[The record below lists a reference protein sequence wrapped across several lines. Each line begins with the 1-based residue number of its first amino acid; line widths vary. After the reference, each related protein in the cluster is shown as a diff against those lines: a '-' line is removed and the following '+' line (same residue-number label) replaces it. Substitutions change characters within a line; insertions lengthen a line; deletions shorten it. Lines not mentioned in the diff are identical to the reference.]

1 MKFLQLLLVALG
13 FAASAAWGQGG
24 GTGLEKDES
33 GTLEYLIED
42 LSADALKR
50 GLNGSL
56 LRARVE
62 SHLRKGNIEP
72 KPSSLATG
80 PYLYVLVNVT
90 GTVFNLRVEMQ
101 RPVAYEADGRTH
113 RRYAATWQTGGVGN
127 APTGDFVLNALDGA
141 LDAFVKQYR
150 AANAR

>member
-1 MKFLQLLLVALG
+1 MTFFKALLLALG

-42 LSADALKR
+42 LSPDALKR
-50 GLNGSL
+50 GLNGAL

-90 GTVFNLRVEMQ
+90 GTVFNLRVELQ
-101 RPVAYEADGRTH
+101 RPVTYLAGERTH
-113 RRYAATWQTGGVGN
+113 RSYAATWQTGGIGN
-127 APTGDFVLNALDGA
+127 APTGEYVLAALDGA
-141 LDAFVKQYR
+141 LDTFVKQYR

>member
-1 MKFLQLLLVALG
+1 MTFSKAVLFALG
-13 FAASAAWGQGG
+13 FAASVAWGQGG

-42 LSADALKR
+42 LSPDALKR

-80 PYLYVLVNVT
+80 PYLYVMVNVT
-90 GTVFNLRVEMQ
+90 GMVFNLRLELQ
-101 RPVAYEADGRTH
+101 RPVNYTAEGRTH
-113 RRYAATWQTGGVGN
+113 RSYAATWQTGGIGQ
-127 APTGDFVLNALDGA
+127 APTADYILSALDGA

>member
-1 MKFLQLLLVALG
+1 MKLLQALLVALG
-13 FAASAAWGQGG
+13 CAASAAWGQGG

-42 LSADALKR
+42 LSPDALKR
-50 GLNGSL
+50 GLNGAL

-62 SHLRKGNIEP
+62 SHLRKNDIEP
-72 KPSSLATG
+72 KPTSLATG

-90 GTVFNLRVEMQ
+90 GTVFNLRVELQ
-101 RPVAYEADGRTH
+101 RPVSYVAGERTH
-113 RRYAATWQTGGVGN
+113 RSYAATWQTGGIGN
-127 APTGDFVLNALDGA
+127 APTGDYVLAALDGA
-141 LDAFVKQYR
+141 LATFVKQYR